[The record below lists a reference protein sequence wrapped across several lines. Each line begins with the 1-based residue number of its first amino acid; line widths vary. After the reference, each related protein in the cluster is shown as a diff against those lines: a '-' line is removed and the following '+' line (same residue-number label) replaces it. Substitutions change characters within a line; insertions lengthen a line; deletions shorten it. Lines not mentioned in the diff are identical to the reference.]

1 MHAAQMHEYQTLV
14 KQYAVDGQCPN
25 CCRFYHHRLRLC
37 AHFRTADDCLQ
48 RVRAA
53 FPPLTDH
60 ELAPLSHA
68 DQDHTRDMRAQGEVL
83 QPPDRCF
90 VLLALLYL
98 PLILRRLL
106 QCWRNGNYAKGLLLL
121 IVFEALWGFATGLG
135 LKCRRLVILRVTLT
149 SSATFA
155 SSCTR
160 CTALNMVTMGAF
172 PCMAWHDSMHDS
184 MHNSMS
190 RRFASTTSIPA
201 FAAGRLAA
209 PDRQPH
215 HPRAFSSI
223 LPE

>member
-14 KQYAVDGQCPN
+14 KQYAVDGRCPN

-60 ELAPLSHA
+60 ELAPLNHA

-83 QPPDRCF
+83 KPPDRCF

-98 PLILRRLL
+98 LMILRRLL

-121 IVFEALWGFATGLG
+121 IVFEALWGFVTGLG

-155 SSCTR
+155 S
-160 CTALNMVTMGAF
+160 
-172 PCMAWHDSMHDS
+172 HSMHGSEHGDHGCFS
-184 MHNSMS
+184 MYGLARLYARLYAQLHVKTLCFDHFYSGF
-190 RRFASTTSIPA
+190 RRRATCSTRSPTTSSKGIFIY
-201 FAAGRLAA
+201 FA
-209 PDRQPH
+209 
-215 HPRAFSSI
+215 
-223 LPE
+223 